1 VTSSTSRRRS
11 TTPPPHAKGLLDQ
24 LEKSFLYA
32 LRSGEGEATPAALL
46 WADADKQWAALVAR
60 LQTALPHLFVLGT
73 YDGDDGGEARRF
85 NRAERGCL
93 SRKAD
98 PGAVTLG

>member
-1 VTSSTSRRRS
+1 VAVWRYIVSMAVIDDPLVA
-11 TTPPPHAKGLLDQ
+11 PPPTEVPLTN
-24 LEKSFLYA
+24 
-32 LRSGEGEATPAALL
+32 TP
-46 WADADKQWAALVAR
+46 LVRVIAQVR
-60 LQTALPHLFVLGT
+60 FPLVVAV
-73 YDGDDGGEARRF
+73 GDDGGEARRF